1 MRLLLIE
8 EDKRRCDE
16 FQQRLATWR
25 PEAELVVRDP
35 VIQGRLPPEFLA
47 QGYDAV
53 LLSDEWSGG
62 GGLAWAK
69 ELAGKSGFAPLVL
82 LSGRD
87 SAAYEAIPFGVQ
99 VVLRDDAVPTRL
111 FEVLAAAEQRQSFAR
126 AVWRTSVAGRDS
138 QRFGG
143 AFIRG
148 YRHIRRIATGVV
160 SDLYLGE
167 SEAAGELVAL
177 KVARDRHAEQGDL
190 DDSFRRFL
198 QEYEIVQRIRSP
210 GVVRL
215 YDLGVSD
222 EHAWLVMEYF
232 AAGDLR
238 ARMRAGLSVR
248 RALYNSI
255 SIARAL
261 QAIHAAGVLHR
272 DLKPG
277 NVMLRDDGS
286 IALIDFGLSKDAAL
300 ERDDTDRGMI
310 FGTPHY
316 MSPEQGHGE
325 TIDARSDLYSLGVIL
340 FEMLAREKPFKAEN
354 PMALIYKHRKEPIP
368 RLPVACEG
376 AVYRL
381 MQPIVD
387 RLLAKAPE
395 DRYANAGEAATALEG
410 AFRLVLK
417 SEVEV

>member
-8 EDKRRCDE
+8 EDKRRCAD
-16 FQQRLATWR
+16 FRQRLAGWR
-25 PEAELVVRDP
+25 PEAEVVVRDP
-35 VIQGRLPPEFLA
+35 VIKKPLPSEFLA

-53 LLSDEWSGG
+53 LLAEEWSGG

-69 ELAGKSGFAPLVL
+69 ELAGRVGFAPLVL
-82 LSGRD
+82 LSSRD
-87 SAAYEAIPFGVQ
+87 SVAYEAIPLGVR
-99 VVLRDDAVPTRL
+99 VVPHEASAHDELI
-111 FEVLAAAEQRQSFAR
+111 EVLSACEQRQSFAR
-126 AVWRTSVAGRDS
+126 AVWRTSTAGRES

-148 YRHIRRIATGVV
+148 YRHIRRIATGTV

-167 SEAAGELVAL
+167 SEAAGALVAL

-210 GVVRL
+210 GIVRL

-238 ARMRAGLSVR
+238 ARMRAGLSLR
-248 RALYNSI
+248 RSLYNAI

-277 NVMLRDDGS
+277 NVMMRDDGS

-300 ERDDTDRGMI
+300 AGDVTDRGMI

-325 TIDARSDLYSLGVIL
+325 SIDARSDIYSLGVIL
-340 FEMLAREKPFKAEN
+340 FEMLAREKPYKADN
-354 PMALIYKHRKEPIP
+354 PMALIYKHRKEPVP
-368 RLPVACEG
+368 RLPAQFES
-376 AVYRL
+376 L
-381 MQPIVD
+381 QPILE
-387 RLLAKAPE
+387 RMLAKSPE
-395 DRYANAGEAATALEG
+395 DRFPDAGEAATALEG
-410 AFRLVLK
+410 AFRQVLRN
-417 SEVEV
+417 EVV

>member
-8 EDKRRCDE
+8 EDKRRCED
-16 FQQRLATWR
+16 FQQRLSLWR
-25 PEAELVVRDP
+25 TETELVVRDP

-62 GGLAWAK
+62 GGLVWAK
-69 ELAGKSGFAPLVL
+69 ELAGKPGFAPLVL

-99 VVLRDDAVPTRL
+99 VVLRDDPAPGKL

-148 YRHIRRIATGVV
+148 YRHIRRIATGTV

-177 KVARDRHAEQGDL
+177 KVARDRHAEQGEL

-316 MSPEQGHGE
+316 MSPEQGHGQ
-325 TIDARSDLYSLGVIL
+325 DLDFRSDLYSLGVML
-340 FEMLAREKPFKAEN
+340 YEMLTGQKPYTADN
-354 PMALIYKHRKEPIP
+354 PMAIIYMHRNAPLP
-368 RLPVACEG
+368 RLPEPLSDLQG
-376 AVYRL
+376 L
-381 MQPIVD
+381 ID
-387 RLLAKAPE
+387 RMLGKLPHE
-395 DRYANAGEAATALEG
+395 RYAHAADAVQAIDTARSAWLSKG
-410 AFRLVLK
+410 ALV
-417 SEVEV
+417 

>member
-1 MRLLLIE
+1 MHTGPTGTNVGDLVIGLKMSEDAARDIADQAVAGSIRACCSVAMRLLLIE
-8 EDKRRCDE
+8 EDKRRCDD

-35 VIQGRLPPEFLA
+35 VMQGRLPPEFLA

-62 GGLAWAK
+62 GGLTWAK
-69 ELAGKSGFAPLVL
+69 ELAGKPGFAPLVL

-99 VVLRDDAVPTRL
+99 VVLRDDPFPARL

-148 YRHIRRIATGVV
+148 YRHVRRIATGVV

-300 ERDDTDRGMI
+300 ERDDTDRG
-310 FGTPHY
+310 
-316 MSPEQGHGE
+316 
-325 TIDARSDLYSLGVIL
+325 
-340 FEMLAREKPFKAEN
+340 
-354 PMALIYKHRKEPIP
+354 
-368 RLPVACEG
+368 
-376 AVYRL
+376 
-381 MQPIVD
+381 
-387 RLLAKAPE
+387 
-395 DRYANAGEAATALEG
+395 
-410 AFRLVLK
+410 
-417 SEVEV
+417 

>member
-8 EDKRRCDE
+8 EDERRCDD
-16 FQQRLATWR
+16 FRQRLASWR

-35 VIQGRLPPEFLA
+35 VAQGRLPLEFLA

-62 GGLAWAK
+62 GGLVWAK
-69 ELAGKSGFAPLVL
+69 ELAGRSGFAPLIL

-87 SAAYEAIPFGVQ
+87 AAAYEAIPFGVQ
-99 VVLRDDAVPTRL
+99 LVVRDDPSSDKL
-111 FEVLAAAEQRQSFAR
+111 IEVLAAAEQRQSFAR

-148 YRHIRRIATGVV
+148 YRHIRRIATGTV

-198 QEYEIVQRIRSP
+198 QEYEIVQRIRSK

-277 NVMLRDDGS
+277 NVMLRNDGS

-300 ERDDTDRGMI
+300 ARDDTDRGMI

-325 TIDARSDLYSLGVIL
+325 PIDARSDLYSLGIIL
-340 FEMLAREKPFKAEN
+340 FEMLAREKPYKAEN
-354 PMALIYKHRKEPIP
+354 PMALIYKHRKEPVP
-368 RLPVACEG
+368 RLPAAFERAASG
-376 AVYRL
+376 AL
-381 MQPIVD
+381 QPIID
-387 RLLAKAPE
+387 RLLAKLPE
-395 DRYANAGEAATALEG
+395 DRYADAGEAATALEG
-410 AFRLVLK
+410 AFRQVLK

>member
-8 EDKRRCDE
+8 EDKRRCED
-16 FQQRLATWR
+16 FQQRLALWR

-99 VVLRDDAVPTRL
+99 VVLRDDPAPAKL

-148 YRHIRRIATGVV
+148 YRHIRRIATGTV

-238 ARMRAGLSVR
+238 ARMRTGLSVR

-325 TIDARSDLYSLGVIL
+325 PIDARSDLYSLGVIL
-340 FEMLAREKPFKAEN
+340 FEMLAREKPYKAEN
-354 PMALIYKHRKEPIP
+354 PMALIYKHRKEPVP
-368 RLPVACEG
+368 RLPATFEG
-376 AVYRL
+376 AAYRAV
-381 MQPIVD
+381 QPIID
-387 RLLAKAPE
+387 RLLAKVPE

-410 AFRLVLK
+410 AFRQVLK
-417 SEVEV
+417 SEVEA